1 MPKFMSST
9 MGLRALAFFAIA
21 FGALTIKE
29 GGGVLFG
36 PDAARAAAGDYVPF
50 VLWTN
55 FLLGFVYV
63 AAGLGLWLRQRW
75 GLLLAALIVAVTLA
89 TFAAFALHIA
99 LGGAFEARTLVAMSI
114 RALVWGLIYF
124 AARRLLRPM
133 NARPAPPSQ
142 G

>member
-1 MPKFMSST
+1 MPKFISST
-9 MGLRALAFFAIA
+9 TGLRALAFLAVA

-36 PDAARAAAGDYVPF
+36 PDAARAAAGDFVPF
-50 VLWTN
+50 VLWSN

-99 LGGAFEARTLVAMSI
+99 LSGAFEARTLVAMSV
-114 RALVWGLIYF
+114 RTLVWGFIYL
-124 AARRLLRPM
+124 AARRLLR
-133 NARPAPPSQ
+133 AGGAHSAPNGS
-142 G
+142 

>member
-1 MPKFMSST
+1 M
-9 MGLRALAFFAIA
+9 
-21 FGALTIKE
+21 
-29 GGGVLFG
+29 LFG
-36 PDAARAAAGDYVPF
+36 PDAARAAAGDFIPF

-114 RALVWGLIYF
+114 RALVWSLIYF
-124 AARRLLRPM
+124 AACRLLPSM
-133 NARPAPPSQ
+133 NARPAPPNQ

>member
-9 MGLRALAFFAIA
+9 MGLRALAFIAVA

-36 PDAARAAAGDYVPF
+36 PDAARAAAGDFVPF
-50 VLWTN
+50 VLWSN

-99 LGGAFEARTLVAMSI
+99 RGGAFEARTLVAMSV
-114 RALVWGLIYF
+114 RTLVWGLIYF
-124 AARRLLRPM
+124 AARRLLRPAS
-133 NARPAPPSQ
+133 ARPAPSQ

>member
-9 MGLRALAFFAIA
+9 PGLRALAFLAIA

-29 GGGVLFG
+29 GGDVLFG
-36 PDAARAAAGDYVPF
+36 PDAARAAAGDFVPF

-63 AAGLGLWLRQRW
+63 AAGLGLWLRRRW
-75 GLLLAALIVAVTLA
+75 GLLLAAAIVAVTLA
-89 TFAAFALHIA
+89 TFAAFVLHIA

-114 RALVWGLIYF
+114 RTLVWGSIYF
-124 AARRLLRPM
+124 AARKLLRAV
-133 NARPAPPSQ
+133 NARLAPPSQ